1 MHILQ
6 RILSPSWKPGR
17 AALAGV
23 VALGVYTVEM
33 EADMAVTGNRFSDVR
48 FIEGLLPAGAEGLK
62 RAPLRSAEAV
72 GAMKGSPRAEGL
84 KRASLSSAEAVGAI
98 NWPLR
103 AWLIH
108 LLNGVVLAELYAA
121 VFKRFLPG
129 PDWLKGVIFGEAF
142 IVSVWWLT
150 PLADKYHPMIKGGT
164 LPKLANWTSFLQ
176 NIVRHFFFGL
186 TLGLLYRD

>member
-6 RILSPSWKPGR
+6 RVLSPSWKPGR
-17 AALAGV
+17 AAIAGV
-23 VALGVYTVEM
+23 VALGVYTMEM

-48 FIEGLLPAGAEGLK
+48 FIEGLLPAGADNGDEQISG
-62 RAPLRSAEAV
+62 V
-72 GAMKGSPRAEGL
+72 NPRAD
-84 KRASLSSAEAVGAI
+84 KSAVGAI
-98 NWPLR
+98 NRPLL
-103 AWLIH
+103 AWLLH

-121 VFKRFLPG
+121 VFKRLLPG

-142 IVSVWWLT
+142 VVSVWWLT
-150 PLADKYHPMIKGGT
+150 PLADKYHPLIKSGA

>member
-1 MHILQ
+1 MGILQ
-6 RILSPSWKPGR
+6 RILSRSWHPGR
-17 AALAGV
+17 AAIAGI
-23 VALGVYTVEM
+23 VALGVYTIEM

-48 FIEGLLPAGAEGLK
+48 FIEGLLVRKATPQK
-62 RAPLRSAEAV
+62 RFSVL
-72 GAMKGSPRAEGL
+72 
-84 KRASLSSAEAVGAI
+84 
-98 NWPLR
+98 

-108 LLNGVVLAELYAA
+108 LLNGVLLAQLYAA

-129 PDWLKGVIFGEAF
+129 PDWLRGVIFGEMF

-150 PLADKYHPMIKGGT
+150 PLADKYHPMIKSGA